1 MGTNHDYGL
10 QRPFS
15 RWGKIRTRTWLM
27 LGGATLAVLGL
38 VVWAA
43 FSLLSWLWAQ
53 TSQVTGTGWQL
64 ATDTLSRVE
73 EVVPGLQEKAEKW
86 WPGDAVGVAAVV
98 PGLREEAEKWLP
110 WGGDSVPEKD
120 VSGVDPGPVERFPGL
135 VRSQF
140 SRDQTTIHATYVG
153 HAEFDAVLAHYVEGF
168 AAEGFAPEVLA
179 ADGAEEYH
187 QFVNDRSGLVTL
199 KVVRHPGG
207 VVEVAVGQVLD

>member
-1 MGTNHDYGL
+1 VGTNHDYGL

-73 EVVPGLQEKAEKW
+73 EVVPGLQEKAEK
-86 WPGDAVGVAAVV
+86 
-98 PGLREEAEKWLP
+98 
-110 WGGDSVPEKD
+110 
-120 VSGVDPGPVERFPGL
+120 
-135 VRSQF
+135 
-140 SRDQTTIHATYVG
+140 
-153 HAEFDAVLAHYVEGF
+153 
-168 AAEGFAPEVLA
+168 
-179 ADGAEEYH
+179 
-187 QFVNDRSGLVTL
+187 
-199 KVVRHPGG
+199 
-207 VVEVAVGQVLD
+207 